1 MAKGK
6 SNAKA
11 TGSSLGTSPKQR
23 PTPAKPLVEIPEDE
37 QWRLIQESGV
47 LNKVSDLHPTGVI
60 PPKSPP
66 EVAVEEDGPLTP
78 FEEEMFRAV
87 TLIIPFS
94 FLLLL
99 MNIMINFQYKQQP
112 DYWVIGGKMMS
123 AVPILS
129 IFIFYTTRH
138 KENRGTQVVLFLL
151 SLACGGRLIWQVNR
165 GNWTMNMEQSPPLA
179 TIWVYTI
186 VQLELGP
193 AVLSLFMVGMWTYL
207 KGLRITFN

>member
-47 LNKVSDLHPTGVI
+47 LNKVSDLHPTGVV

-99 MNIMINFQYKQQP
+99 MNM
-112 DYWVIGGKMMS
+112 
-123 AVPILS
+123 
-129 IFIFYTTRH
+129 
-138 KENRGTQVVLFLL
+138 
-151 SLACGGRLIWQVNR
+151 
-165 GNWTMNMEQSPPLA
+165 
-179 TIWVYTI
+179 
-186 VQLELGP
+186 
-193 AVLSLFMVGMWTYL
+193 
-207 KGLRITFN
+207 

>member
-11 TGSSLGTSPKQR
+11 TGSSLGTNPKQR
-23 PTPAKPLVEIPEDE
+23 PIPAKPLVDIPEDE

-47 LNKVSDLHPTGVI
+47 LNKVSDLHPTGV

-66 EVAVEEDGPLTP
+66 KVAVEEDGPLTP

-99 MNIMINFQYKQQP
+99 MNM
-112 DYWVIGGKMMS
+112 
-123 AVPILS
+123 
-129 IFIFYTTRH
+129 
-138 KENRGTQVVLFLL
+138 
-151 SLACGGRLIWQVNR
+151 
-165 GNWTMNMEQSPPLA
+165 
-179 TIWVYTI
+179 
-186 VQLELGP
+186 
-193 AVLSLFMVGMWTYL
+193 
-207 KGLRITFN
+207 